1 MVQESANP
9 TQWQEPDK
17 GQNAGIGSWN
27 RPNSPYDNFMESE
40 DIPIY
45 RGIGVQRSIVRSLL
59 ASHPAV
65 LAFEDAPPER
75 GGWGATVVRLRPASD
90 LERSHALGEL
100 VGERPGD

>member
-45 RGIGVQRSIVRSLL
+45 RGIGV
-59 ASHPAV
+59 
-65 LAFEDAPPER
+65 
-75 GGWGATVVRLRPASD
+75 
-90 LERSHALGEL
+90 
-100 VGERPGD
+100 